1 VTTDWP
7 EPVVVISP
15 HFDDAAL
22 SLGAT
27 ISMLSRHGVTPTV
40 VTVMANDP
48 ETDEVGRRWDLICG
62 FANAA
67 DAARGR
73 RDEDLN
79 ACELMGAKPIWLN
92 FADREHEPAA
102 DDDEIQEAIRQ
113 CVGSAATVLVPGFPL
128 LNVDH
133 ARVSRLILKSDIIDS
148 CRVGLYFE
156 QPYAAGYLAHRSGPS
171 TRTRSRVR
179 KVVNFASFAARGR
192 WNGARQ
198 GVVPECVQD
207 VVPGPVTWEP
217 TPVTARDW
225 VRKQRA
231 IGAYTSQL
239 RPLGPFVRT
248 RIGFSDFVTKGER
261 IAWIAAG
268 GKRATQHEVTDP

>member
-1 VTTDWP
+1 MTTEWR

-15 HFDDAAL
+15 HLDDAAL

-27 ISMLSRHGVTPTV
+27 ISMLSRRGVTPTV

-48 ETDEVGRRWDLICG
+48 ETDEVGRRWDRICG
-62 FANAA
+62 FADAA
-67 DAARGR
+67 AAARGR
-73 RDEDLN
+73 RNEDLE
-79 ACELMGAKPIWLN
+79 AFELMGAKPVWLN
-92 FADREHEPAA
+92 FADREHEPAV
-102 DDDEIQEAIRQ
+102 DDDELQDAIRQ

-133 ARVSRLILKSDIIDS
+133 ARVARLVLKSNIVDS

-156 QPYAAGYLAHRSGPS
+156 QPYAAGYLAHRSEPS

-179 KVVNFASFAARGR
+179 KVANFARFAVRGR

-198 GVVPECVQD
+198 GLVPDCVRD
-207 VVPGPVTWEP
+207 VVTEPVTWTS
-217 TPVTARDW
+217 TPVTAQDW

-261 IAWIAAG
+261 IAWIG
-268 GKRATQHEVTDP
+268 P